1 MSLGIAAIGGRGWDA
16 GQWTTWDVD
25 DERSGREILE
35 EEKVGVE
42 TVEPRRENEPE
53 RGVISNVP

>member
-1 MSLGIAAIGGRGWDA
+1 MGIAAIGGRGWDA
-16 GQWTTWDVD
+16 GQWTRCDVD
-25 DERSGREILE
+25 DERLGREIFE
-35 EEKVGVE
+35 EEESGVE